1 VTAGTP
7 GTPPTPARLRLRG
20 RELAL
25 RPGRPLVMGIV
36 NANPDSFSDAVR
48 HTTLDAQV
56 ELALALVAQ
65 GADLI
70 DVGGESGV
78 TYTGVTAAEVERE
91 RVVPLVARLVAEGVC
106 VSVDTWK
113 PLVADAALDAGAHVL
128 NDVSGLRDV
137 GLADAAARTG
147 ASLVVM
153 HTRAAPK
160 QEHFADYGGDVMA
173 DVVAFVQERC
183 AVARS
188 RGVTDE
194 QLIVDPGPDFAKT
207 PAESVATLR
216 DADRLAALGHPWL
229 AAVSRKYFLAA
240 ITGRAPAQRLAGT
253 LAAVGHAA
261 EHGAAIVRV
270 HDVAATVDFLAVAE
284 VLAGRAEV
292 ADVDPDDDALKWIR
306 AGTTSD
312 DPPPRA

>member
-1 VTAGTP
+1 VAEGTR
-7 GTPPTPARLRLRG
+7 TLRLRE
-20 RELAL
+20 RELAV

-48 HTTLDAQV
+48 TETLDAQV
-56 ELALALVAQ
+56 ALARRLVAE

-78 TYTGVTAAEVERE
+78 TYTGATGADVERA
-91 RVVPLVARLVAEGVC
+91 RVVPLIERLVAEGVV

-113 PLVADAALDAGAHVL
+113 PEVAGAALDAGAHLL
-128 NDVSGLRDV
+128 NDVSGLRDPA
-137 GLADAAARTG
+137 LADHVARTG

-160 QEHFADYGGDVMA
+160 EEHFADYGGDVVG

-183 AVARS
+183 ALARA
-188 RGVTDE
+188 RGVGDD

-207 PAESVATLR
+207 PAESVAALR
-216 DADRLAALGHPWL
+216 AIDRLAALGHPWL

-240 ITGRAPAQRLAGT
+240 ITGRPPAERLAGT
-253 LAAVGHAA
+253 LAAVGYAA
-261 EHGAAIVRV
+261 DHRAAMVRV
-270 HDVAATVDFLAVAE
+270 HDVAATVDFLAVRDVLHGGAE
-284 VLAGRAEV
+284 VGE
-292 ADVDPDDDALKWIR
+292 VDPGDDALKWIR
-306 AGTTSD
+306 AETPADAETPS
-312 DPPPRA
+312 